1 MVSTFKLVFFGIGGS
16 WPVPERNLI
25 ALGVQVD
32 SEILLFDCPEGTQ
45 KAIMSSSMSF
55 MKISKI
61 FISHFHGDHFLGL
74 AGLIQTMALNN
85 RKNDLEI
92 YGPENAINMISSFLQ
107 IGYYSLP
114 FNIKITELSDN
125 EELDFGSYSVK
136 TKRAFHPVFT
146 LAYSVEEKSQV
157 KISKEKMDLYNIK
170 SKEVKILR
178 DQGYILKN
186 NEKVYFEDIIAG
198 TRTGRKIVYTGDTAP
213 MAGMADF
220 AMNCDILVHDSTT
233 GSEFEEKANDYGHSS
248 SRQAAEIAKK
258 ANCKMLLLAHIS
270 PRYKLSENLY
280 RLEKEAQ
287 EIFHESYIARE
298 YKEYI
303 IKVGSVK

>member
-25 ALGVQVD
+25 SLGLQVD

-74 AGLIQTMALNN
+74 AGLIQTMAINN

-92 YGPENAINMISSFLQ
+92 FGPENAISMLSAFLQ

-114 FNIKITELSDN
+114 FNIKIIELSDN
-125 EELDFGSYSVK
+125 ETLDFGSYFVK
-136 TKRAFHPVFT
+136 TKKVLHPVFT
-146 LAYSVEEKSQV
+146 LSYSVEEKSQI
-157 KISKEKMDLYNIK
+157 KISKEKMDVYNIK
-170 SKEVKILR
+170 SREVKILKDR
-178 DQGYILKN
+178 GYILKN
-186 NEKVYFEDIIAG
+186 NNRIYFEDIIAG
-198 TRTGRKIVYTGDTAP
+198 TRKGRKIVYTGDTCP
-213 MAGMADF
+213 MEDLANFAAD
-220 AMNCDILVHDSTT
+220 CDILVHDSTT
-233 GSEFEEKANDYGHSS
+233 DAEFEQKANDYGHSS
-248 SRQAAEIAKK
+248 SRQAAQIAKK
-258 ANCKMLLLAHIS
+258 ANCKLLLLAHIS
-270 PRYKLSENLY
+270 PRYKLSEDLT
-280 RLEKEAQ
+280 RLENEAKEVFQ
-287 EIFHESYIARE
+287 ESYIAKE

-303 IKVGSVK
+303 IRVS